1 MFRNYLK
8 IGWRNLFKNK
18 FHTIINIV
26 GMVIG
31 FTIGI
36 AILLIVYAQLSF
48 DKFHVNNKK
57 IFQAYQFHNKQK
69 GEDFSSAF
77 GFPAAPVFKAEVPA
91 IEKSSG
97 FLYGGQNAEYND
109 KELEVPV
116 MLVDEDFLSMF
127 TFPVIKGN
135 KLTPLRNLTD
145 LVITEQG
152 AKKIFGNDDPV
163 GKSLKV
169 EAGRKLH
176 EMTVSAVV
184 KDFPMNSS
192 IKFEALAR
200 IENGSNFARD
210 KNNWGNQHHPV
221 YVQLKEGA
229 TQQQAEQQLRA
240 VDKKYFTET
249 YSILQKEGAKPDSRG
264 DVHATRLLPLQEVH
278 FSPGPFGGVAG
289 GGAAGAGAAGAPAAA
304 APLL

>member
-77 GFPAAPVFKAEVPA
+77 GFPAAPVFKAEVLA
-91 IEKSSG
+91 IEKSSS
-97 FLYGGQNAEYND
+97 FLYGGKNAEYND

-135 KLTPLRNLTD
+135 KLTPL
-145 LVITEQG
+145 
-152 AKKIFGNDDPV
+152 
-163 GKSLKV
+163 
-169 EAGRKLH
+169 
-176 EMTVSAVV
+176 
-184 KDFPMNSS
+184 
-192 IKFEALAR
+192 
-200 IENGSNFARD
+200 
-210 KNNWGNQHHPV
+210 
-221 YVQLKEGA
+221 
-229 TQQQAEQQLRA
+229 
-240 VDKKYFTET
+240 
-249 YSILQKEGAKPDSRG
+249 
-264 DVHATRLLPLQEVH
+264 
-278 FSPGPFGGVAG
+278 
-289 GGAAGAGAAGAPAAA
+289 
-304 APLL
+304 